1 MVKKSYIIVDL
12 IYDRFWDGNFYSSW
26 KNVKFFESQ
35 EEAKKELEE
44 KIIPT
49 FRCIAEIKEIY
60 TKMHTLPV
68 LKDWKVSA
76 LHENCIKINI
86 DPDLDLEGSSIKI
99 LGSERN
105 LLTVISPDSY
115 EIQFCTYTGRPMFVE
130 LHTPSGVSVK
140 YVQGSGKDFYQN
152 YN

>member
-60 TKMHTLPV
+60 TNV
-68 LKDWKVSA
+68 
-76 LHENCIKINI
+76 
-86 DPDLDLEGSSIKI
+86 
-99 LGSERN
+99 
-105 LLTVISPDSY
+105 
-115 EIQFCTYTGRPMFVE
+115 
-130 LHTPSGVSVK
+130 
-140 YVQGSGKDFYQN
+140 
-152 YN
+152 